1 MGRFTFGDK
10 IPGMKIFKA
19 TRKYESWLR
28 ATLDVF
34 EDDLALKSQLLAQ
47 DPFIFL
53 RGTFYRWMQLF
64 PDVCKKAANA
74 PVVLS
79 VGDLHAANFGTW
91 RDARDDLIWG
101 INDFDEA
108 AHLPYTQDL
117 IRLATSVE
125 LASQTQRLRISL
137 AEACE
142 AMLDGYWDGLE
153 KGGEPFIVDE
163 DREWLRKAYVKSE
176 HMAERY
182 WENLNQCPASEKEPT
197 PEVRSML
204 EASLPSQGLEYRLVH
219 RQAGTGSLG
228 RPRFTALAEWQ
239 GDYVALEAKA
249 LLPSAAL
256 WAQKTQTGADIQYEE
271 VLARAVRK
279 PDPMMK
285 VYEGWVVRGLAPDRC
300 RIELS
305 ELGPER
311 DETRMMRAM
320 GWETAN
326 IHLGTRPAVKD
337 VLNDLKERKEYWL
350 RRSTEK
356 MVAATLKDWEM
367 WRSSTMSSVPHPV

>member
-1 MGRFTFGDK
+1 
-10 IPGMKIFKA
+10 MKIFKA
-19 TRKYESWLR
+19 TLKYEAWLR
-28 ATLDVF
+28 KALDVF
-34 EDDLALKSQLLAQ
+34 EDDLALKAQLLAQ
-47 DPFIFL
+47 DPFTFL
-53 RGTFYRWMQLF
+53 RGSFYRWMQLF
-64 PDVCKKAANA
+64 PDICKKAAAA

-91 RDARDDLIWG
+91 RDARDELIWG
-101 INDFDEA
+101 IYDFDEA

-125 LASQTQRLRISL
+125 LASETQRLSISL
-137 AEACE
+137 EEACD
-142 AMLDGYWDGLE
+142 AILDGLD
-153 KGGEPFIVDE
+153 KGGKPFVIDE
-163 DREWLRKAYVKSE
+163 DRDWLRKAYVKSE
-176 HMAERY
+176 HQAEKY
-182 WENLNQCPASEKEPT
+182 WEGLNQSPASEREAPS
-197 PEVRSML
+197 EVRSML

-219 RQAGTGSLG
+219 RQAGIGSLR

-239 GDYVALEAKA
+239 GGFVALEAKA
-249 LLPSAAL
+249 LIPSTAL
-256 WAQKTQTGADIQYEE
+256 WAEKKQKGAEIQYEE

-279 PDPMMK
+279 PDPLMK

-326 IHLGTRPAVKD
+326 IHLGTRPTVKA
-337 VLNDLKERKEYWL
+337 VLNDLKGRKPNWL
-350 RRSTEK
+350 RKYAEK

-367 WRSSTMSSVPHPV
+367 WKIGAVS